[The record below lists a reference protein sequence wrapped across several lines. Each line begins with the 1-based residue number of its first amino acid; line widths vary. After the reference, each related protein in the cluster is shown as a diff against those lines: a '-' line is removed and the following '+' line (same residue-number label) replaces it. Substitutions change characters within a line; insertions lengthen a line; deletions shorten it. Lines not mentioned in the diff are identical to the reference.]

1 MLKFD
6 NVSFQY
12 DVEDFSIIDH
22 LSFDVQDGEFVSV
35 IGASGCGKSTIFRL
49 VNKLLLPA
57 SGEILVDGESIEK
70 KRNYCGYMPQQDLL
84 FPWRTVREN
93 LLLPMEIR
101 GGYSKT
107 EMREKADAALESVG
121 LKDWGDKMPKE
132 LSGGMRQRAA
142 FARTVLTGSDL
153 LLLDEP
159 FSALDYLTRISMRE
173 WLLEQWERE
182 KKTVLFITHDV
193 EEAVFLSSRILVVEE
208 SPITHLRSI
217 DVPAEYPR
225 SRDELRKPEILSLK
239 EELIGI
245 MSKKMKK
252 DHARVPSGASHGQ
265 THNFLSTNLPA
276 AILVAALLIF
286 WQAAAMG
293 IDAAYILP
301 SPTQVVVRLWELR
314 GPLFKA
320 HLPATM
326 SVVGIGLLI
335 SIILGLGLAVLMDAS
350 ETAEKA
356 LYPLIIASQTIPT
369 TALAPLFVLWFG
381 YTIWSKVLVTVLI
394 TFFPITITV
403 FDGFKSVKTE
413 MEELLFTFG
422 ADKRQIFMKLKVPAV
437 LPCFFSAIKMAVPL
451 SIIGAAI
458 GEWLGAQS
466 GLGYFSRR
474 MMTQLDGAGVFAPIL
489 LLSVAAMAAVWV
501 VTLLEKRIIHWRNE

>member
-1 MLKFD
+1 
-6 NVSFQY
+6 
-12 DVEDFSIIDH
+12 
-22 LSFDVQDGEFVSV
+22 
-35 IGASGCGKSTIFRL
+35 
-49 VNKLLLPA
+49 
-57 SGEILVDGESIEK
+57 
-70 KRNYCGYMPQQDLL
+70 
-84 FPWRTVREN
+84 
-93 LLLPMEIR
+93 
-101 GGYSKT
+101 
-107 EMREKADAALESVG
+107 
-121 LKDWGDKMPKE
+121 
-132 LSGGMRQRAA
+132 
-142 FARTVLTGSDL
+142 
-153 LLLDEP
+153 
-159 FSALDYLTRISMRE
+159 
-173 WLLEQWERE
+173 
-182 KKTVLFITHDV
+182 
-193 EEAVFLSSRILVVEE
+193 
-208 SPITHLRSI
+208 
-217 DVPAEYPR
+217 
-225 SRDELRKPEILSLK
+225 
-239 EELIGI
+239 

-252 DHARVPSGASHGQ
+252 DHARVPSGASRGQ

-276 AILVAALLIF
+276 AILVVALLIF

-381 YTIWSKVLVTVLI
+381 YTIWSKV
-394 TFFPITITV
+394 

-489 LLSVAAMAAVWV
+489 LLSVVAMAAVWV